1 MDRADFIHLVRLSEH
16 ASAADS
22 AGYRRSVAAFAAL
35 GYAFVVVCLLAGAAL
50 LYWGLHAVLSG
61 KFRGYHAW
69 VLISAAGLLWASG
82 RALWLRFDRP
92 DGVLLREK
100 DAPALFESLERI
112 RRKVKGPPIHDV
124 YLDADFNASIG
135 QRPRWGLFGGARNHL
150 SVGLA
155 MLMAVDRQR
164 LLAVLAH
171 EYGHLRG
178 DHGRFAAWIYRTRA
192 SWSRLHEGLG
202 EDQGL
207 AGWITQGFLG
217 WYFPR
222 FIARTFALARQDEYE
237 ADRISGKLLG
247 REVAGAVLVETSVK
261 GDWLEQ
267 EFWGRHWAQAASQ
280 ALPLGPYG
288 GMRAQ
293 LSLAVPDDF
302 ARASLRQAL
311 RRLSGVDDTHPGLR
325 DRLDALDVKPA
336 LPAWSRRS
344 ALDLLGDPE
353 RWIAHFDKQWCAEH
367 ASAWKQHHA
376 YLGRVRA
383 RVAQLQ
389 AQAGKAAR
397 DWTELG
403 DLLRRL
409 DPRAD
414 VRNCHEQALAL
425 APQDA
430 AALRGLYGCIP
441 EANGAERLAC
451 LERLHEAAADQ
462 RWWAARA
469 AVALLED
476 DPGHDAQALKLWRE
490 RFKLGEAAEERAWE
504 ELTQPPFAVAG
515 ARADLNE
522 FERAELQ
529 AELADWPDVAQAWLL
544 RKSVREFPHRRCFVL
559 VVDLP
564 DLDDGGRWEVCRA
577 LERAVPVPGHL
588 LVVTPGRDLSKRD
601 AERHSGGAIYPAVS

>member
-22 AGYRRSVAAFAAL
+22 TGYRRSVAAFAAL
-35 GYAFVVVCLLAGAAL
+35 GYAFVVGCLLAGAAL
-50 LYWGLHAVLSG
+50 LYWGLHAILFG

-124 YLDADFNASIG
+124 YLDADLNASIG

-150 SVGLA
+150 SIGLT

-192 SWSRLHEGLG
+192 SWSRLNEGLG
-202 EDQGL
+202 QDEGL

-267 EFWGRHWAQAASQ
+267 EFWGRHWAQAAGQ
-280 ALPLGPYG
+280 PLPVGPYR
-288 GMRAQ
+288 GMRAE

-325 DRLDALDVKPA
+325 DRLDALDVAPA
-336 LPAWSRRS
+336 LPAWSRKP

-383 RVAQLQ
+383 RVDQLR
-389 AQAGKAAR
+389 AQARKEAK
-397 DWTELG
+397 DWSELG
-403 DLLRRL
+403 NLQRRL
-409 DPRAD
+409 DPQAK
-414 VRNCHEQALAL
+414 VRDCFEQALAL
-425 APQDA
+425 APTDA
-430 AALRGLYGCIP
+430 IALRGLHGCIP
-441 EANGAERLAC
+441 EAQGAERLAC
-451 LERLHEAAADQ
+451 LERLHEAAPDQ

-469 AVALLED
+469 AVAQLED
-476 DPGHDAQALKLWRE
+476 DPGHDAQVLKKWRE
-490 RFKLGEAAEERAWE
+490 RFKQGEAAEERAWA
-504 ELTQPPFAVAG
+504 ELSTPPFAVAG

-529 AELADWPDVAQAWLL
+529 AELADWPDVARAWLL
-544 RKSVREFPHRRCFVL
+544 RKGVREFPNRRCFVL

-564 DLDDGGRWEVCRA
+564 HLDDGSRWEVCRA
-577 LERAVPVPGHL
+577 LERAAPVPGHL
-588 LVVTPGRDLSKRD
+588 LVLATGSDLSARD
-601 AERHSGGAIYPAVS
+601 AERHAGGAIYPVAA